1 MEKFSTVLG
10 LAITE
15 ELTTMVDVISPTVAS
30 KALAILS
37 KKEKKKRALL
47 CRVELLAKLVGDGT
61 EGM

>member
-37 KKEKKKRALL
+37 KKKRKKERCYA
-47 CRVELLAKLVGDGT
+47 E
-61 EGM
+61 

>member
-37 KKEKKKRALL
+37 KKKKKRALL